1 VRHDRIERWSRGDS
15 PLHRRHAAV
24 KILVALALLIS
35 IGTLTRQSM
44 AECVLYLVLLIAAA
58 WLGRLPVA
66 AILLCTAAVLPF
78 ALFFAAMSL
87 LAGDPA
93 KAALLVVRAWLSALV
108 TTILV
113 ATTPMPRIIAGL
125 EMLHA
130 PRFLLQVIQFLYRY
144 LALLAE
150 EAATMLQAG
159 SARAGSLRTLRFR
172 QAGAIAGVL
181 FARSY
186 ARAQAIH
193 RAMISRGFE
202 GRLPSVQQS
211 PLRFADACFG
221 AAAVAA
227 VMAVRAAFL
236 WG

>member
-1 VRHDRIERWSRGDS
+1 
-15 PLHRRHAAV
+15 
-24 KILVALALLIS
+24 
-35 IGTLTRQSM
+35 
-44 AECVLYLVLLIAAA
+44 
-58 WLGRLPVA
+58 VA
-66 AILLCTAAVLPF
+66 AILLCAAAVLPF

-93 KAALLVVRAWLSALV
+93 KAALLVVRAWLSGLV
-108 TTILV
+108 ATILV
-113 ATTPMPRIIAGL
+113 ATTPMPRLIAGL
-125 EMLHA
+125 EMLRA
-130 PRFLLQVIQFLYRY
+130 PRILLQVMQFLYRY
-144 LALLAE
+144 LAVLAE

-202 GRLPSVQQS
+202 GRLPAVRQA

-227 VMAVRAAFL
+227 AIAVRAAFG
-236 WG
+236 WA